1 MTAGMEIPKV
11 RSLSGGVNQSGVRD
25 FNERLLLS
33 MIQRYGEMPGS
44 ELSRI
49 AGLSPQTVSVI
60 IRKLEK
66 DRLLTRGT
74 PVKGKVGKP
83 STPMALAPDGVFS
96 IGLKIGRRSAAL
108 VLMDFLGG
116 IRQHLHLSYRYPTPG
131 EIFPFLE
138 HGLKTLLECLTPTR
152 QQRVVGIGIAA
163 PFELWNWHELVG
175 APAEEFK
182 QWKSV
187 DFRAEIARFSELP
200 VSVVNDAT
208 AACRAE
214 HVFGRGREYSDYA
227 YFFIGTFVGGGVVI
241 NHSVHQ
247 GGQGN
252 AGAFGA
258 IRSLGPDG
266 KDRTLID
273 TASIVVLEKR
283 LSRHGLDPQL
293 LWKDPQDWSGIDDHL
308 GFWVRQ
314 VGQEIAKASA
324 SVCAVLDFEAIL
336 IDGAFPA
343 DVRRAVVEQT
353 RSSMEDLDMRGL
365 IQPSIEEGTIGSV
378 ARSIGAAS
386 GPIFESFFLNR
397 NAGLSMA

>member
-1 MTAGMEIPKV
+1 
-11 RSLSGGVNQSGVRD
+11 
-25 FNERLLLS
+25 
-33 MIQRYGEMPGS
+33 
-44 ELSRI
+44 
-49 AGLSPQTVSVI
+49 
-60 IRKLEK
+60 
-66 DRLLTRGT
+66 
-74 PVKGKVGKP
+74 
-83 STPMALAPDGVFS
+83 
-96 IGLKIGRRSAAL
+96 
-108 VLMDFLGG
+108 
-116 IRQHLHLSYRYPTPG
+116 
-131 EIFPFLE
+131 
-138 HGLKTLLECLTPTR
+138 
-152 QQRVVGIGIAA
+152 VVGIGIAA

-187 DFRAEIARFSELP
+187 DFRVEIARFSELT

-241 NHSVHQ
+241 NHSVHE

-258 IRSLGPDG
+258 LRSLGPDG

-273 TASIVVLEKR
+273 TASIFVLEER
-283 LSRHGLDPQL
+283 LSRYGLDPQL

-308 GFWVRQ
+308 DFWVRQ
-314 VGQEIAKASA
+314 VGQEIAKAAA
-324 SVCAVLDFEAIL
+324 SVCAVLDFEAVL

-343 DVRRAVVEQT
+343 GVRRAIVEQT
-353 RSSMEDLDMRGL
+353 RLSMKNLDMRGL
-365 IQPSIEEGTIGSV
+365 IQPSIEEGTIGNV

-397 NAGLSMA
+397 NAGLSMP